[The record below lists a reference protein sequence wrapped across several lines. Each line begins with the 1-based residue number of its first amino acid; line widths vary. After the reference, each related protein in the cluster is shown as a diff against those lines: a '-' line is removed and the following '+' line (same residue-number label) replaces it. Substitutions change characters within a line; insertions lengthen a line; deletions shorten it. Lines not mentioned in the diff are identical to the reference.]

1 MAQPTPGAL
10 VPIASHPEPG
20 TRLDAHERRG
30 AELDALA
37 NEEYDLVIVGGGI
50 VGAGALLDAASR
62 GLKVALVEQDDIGA
76 GTSSRSSRLIHGGV
90 RYLEQLRF
98 GLVREALGE
107 RAHLLHIAPHLV
119 RLEPFLFPIYGW
131 PVVHRV
137 FYGSGILLYDILGSR
152 HDGGFARHLS
162 REETLDWAPDLR
174 REGLQG
180 AIVYH
185 DGVDDDARYTLAVVR
200 TAIGLGARVATG
212 VRATG
217 LLEGSG
223 RVLGIRA
230 RDVRGNG
237 EFEVRARGVLDGT
250 GVWVA
255 ERDSPLGS
263 GATVRPSK
271 GVHLI
276 VPRERIRSRTGV
288 TFRIPGRVLFV
299 VPWPG
304 HWLIGTTDDDFH
316 GPPSHPSADA
326 ADVAQILHTVNKA
339 FDIDLTTDDVVG
351 TYAGLRPLVATGAT
365 GPTAKASREHRV
377 VREANGVVR
386 VIGGKF
392 TTYRVIGRD
401 AIDTL
406 LGPVAVRSRPS
417 GTDGLRLVGA
427 ADREV
432 LSSLTADLVRA
443 GHEPA
448 MAERLVDRHGTE
460 APDVLAL
467 GAILGLDRPLAPNVA
482 VHEAEIAWAVRN
494 ELAHTLDDVL
504 ARRTRLA
511 QELPDRGATIAPRVA
526 AIMAGELG
534 WDADRQADEVARY
547 LASAH
552 KEFGVPEPLHVP
564 VADAP
569 PAFEATG

>member
-1 MAQPTPGAL
+1 MRGDPASSSRVGA
-10 VPIASHPEPG
+10 
-20 TRLDAHERRG
+20 ERR
-30 AELDALA
+30 AADIDALA
-37 NEEYDLVIVGGGI
+37 DEQFDLVIVGGGI

-62 GLKVALVEQDDIGA
+62 GLKVALVEQDDIAA

-98 GLVREALGE
+98 GLVREALAE
-107 RAHLLHIAPHLV
+107 RSRLLYLAPHLV

-131 PVVHRV
+131 PIVHRV
-137 FYGSGILLYDILGSR
+137 FYGSGILLYDFLGSR

-162 REETLDWAPDLR
+162 REATLDWAPDLR

-200 TAIGLGARVATG
+200 TAIGLGARVVTG

-223 RVLGIRA
+223 RVVGIRA

-237 EFEVRARGVLDGT
+237 EFEIRARGVLDAT

-255 ERDSPLGS
+255 EADSPLGS

-304 HWLIGTTDDDFH
+304 HWLIGTTDDEFH
-316 GPPSHPSADA
+316 GPPSRPSADEV
-326 ADVAQILHTVNKA
+326 DIAQVLGTVNRA
-339 FDIDLTTDDVVG
+339 FDVDLTTDDVVG
-351 TYAGLRPLVATGAT
+351 TYAGLRPLVATGGT

-377 VREANGVVR
+377 VRERNGVVR

-406 LGPVAVRSRPS
+406 LGPAAARSRPS
-417 GTDGLRLVGA
+417 VTEGLRLVGA
-427 ADREV
+427 ADRDV
-432 LSSLTADLVRA
+432 LDSLAADLTRA
-443 GHEPA
+443 GHEA
-448 MAERLVDRHGTE
+448 ALAERLVERHGAE
-460 APDVLAL
+460 APEVLAL
-467 GAILGLDRPLAPNVA
+467 GAALGLGAPLAPNVP
-482 VHEAEIAWAVRN
+482 VHEAEVAWAVRH
-494 ELAHTLDDVL
+494 ELAQSIDDVL
-504 ARRTRLA
+504 ARRTRVA
-511 QELPDRGATIAPRVA
+511 QELTDRGAGVAPRVA
-526 AIMAGELG
+526 AIMGGDLG

-547 LASAH
+547 LAAAR
-552 KEFGVPEPLHVP
+552 KEFGVPEPLDVP
-564 VADAP
+564 VVDAP
-569 PAFEATG
+569 PALEVIG

>member
-1 MAQPTPGAL
+1 
-10 VPIASHPEPG
+10 VPIASDPQHG
-20 TRLDAHERRG
+20 HRLDAPARR
-30 AELDALA
+30 ASDIDAMA
-37 NEEYDLVIVGGGI
+37 DEEFDLVIVGGGI

-62 GLKVALVEQDDIGA
+62 GLKVALVEQDDIAA
-76 GTSSRSSRLIHGGV
+76 GTSSRSSRLIHGGL

-98 GLVREALGE
+98 GLVREALAE
-107 RAHLLHIAPHLV
+107 RSRLLYLAPHLV

-131 PVVHRV
+131 PIVHHA
-137 FYGSGILLYDILGSR
+137 FYGSGILLYDLLGSR
-152 HDGGFARHLS
+152 HDGGFARHLW
-162 REETLDWAPDLR
+162 RDAALDWAPDLR

-200 TAIGLGARVATG
+200 TAIGLGARVVTG

-217 LLEGSG
+217 LLEENG
-223 RVLGIRA
+223 RAIGIRA

-237 EFEVRARGVLDGT
+237 EFEIRARGVLDAT

-263 GATVRPSK
+263 GARVRPSK

-299 VPWPG
+299 VPWQG
-304 HWLIGTTDDDFH
+304 HWLIGTTDDEFQ
-316 GPPSHPSADA
+316 GPPSHPSADD
-326 ADVAQILHTVNKA
+326 ADIAQVLASANKA
-339 FDIDLTTDDVVG
+339 FDIDLTSDDVVG

-401 AIDTL
+401 AIDTV
-406 LGPVAVRSRPS
+406 LGPTAARSRPS
-417 GTDGLRLVGA
+417 GTEDLRLVGA
-427 ADREV
+427 ADRDV
-432 LSSLTADLVRA
+432 LDRLAADLNRA
-443 GHEPA
+443 GHEA
-448 MAERLVDRHGTE
+448 ALAERLVERHGTE
-460 APDVLAL
+460 ASDVLDL
-467 GAILGLDRPLAPNVA
+467 GAALGLDGPLAPNVD
-482 VHEAEIAWAVRN
+482 VDEAEVAWAVRN
-494 ELAHTLDDVL
+494 ELAGSLDDVL

-511 QELPDRGATIAPRVA
+511 QELPDRGARVAPRVA
-526 AIMAGELG
+526 EIMGGELG
-534 WDADRQADEVARY
+534 WDAERQVNEVARY
-547 LASAH
+547 LAAAR
-552 KEFGVPEPLHVP
+552 KEFGVPEPQDAL

-569 PAFEATG
+569 PAFEAAG

>member
-1 MAQPTPGAL
+1 VLKPGDPAPGL
-10 VPIASHPEPG
+10 PVDANQRRATDIA
-20 TRLDAHERRG
+20 
-30 AELDALA
+30 ALA
-37 NEEYDLVIVGGGI
+37 DEEYDLVIVGGGI

-62 GLKVALVEQDDIGA
+62 GLKVALVEQDDIAA
-76 GTSSRSSRLIHGGV
+76 GTSSRSSRLIHGGL
-90 RYLEQLRF
+90 RYLEQFRF
-98 GLVREALGE
+98 GLVREALTE
-107 RAHLLHIAPHLV
+107 RSRLLHLAPHLV

-131 PVVHRV
+131 PIVHRA
-137 FYGSGILLYDILGSR
+137 FYGSGILLYDVLGSR
-152 HDGGFARHLS
+152 LDGGFARHLS

-174 REGLQG
+174 REGLRG
-180 AIVYH
+180 AMVYH
-185 DGVDDDARYTLAVVR
+185 DAVDDDARYTLAVVR
-200 TAIGLGARVATG
+200 TAIGLGARAVTG

-223 RVLGIRA
+223 RAVGIGA

-237 EFEVRARGVLDGT
+237 EFEIRARGVLDAT

-255 ERDSPLGS
+255 EHDSPLGS

-271 GVHLI
+271 GVHVI

-288 TFRIPGRVLFV
+288 TFRIPGRVLFL

-316 GPPSHPSADA
+316 GPPSHPSADE
-326 ADVAQILHTVNKA
+326 ADVAQILGTVNKA

-377 VREANGVVR
+377 VREGNGVVR

-401 AIDTL
+401 AIDAL
-406 LGPVAVRSRPS
+406 LGPEVARSRPS
-417 GTDGLRLVGA
+417 GTERLRLIGA

-432 LSSLTADLVRA
+432 IDLLTADLGRA
-443 GHEPA
+443 GHVA
-448 MAERLVDRHGTE
+448 AVAERLVERHGTE
-460 APDVLAL
+460 APDVLSL
-467 GAILGLDRPLAPNVA
+467 GATLGLGGVLAPDVA
-482 VHEAEIAWAVRN
+482 VHEAEVAWAVRN
-494 ELAHTLDDVL
+494 ELAQSLDDVL

-511 QELPDRGATIAPRVA
+511 QELPDRGALVAPRVA
-526 AIMAGELG
+526 AIIGGELG

-547 LASAH
+547 LAAAR
-552 KEFGVPEPLHVP
+552 KEFGVPEPLDVQ
-564 VADAP
+564 VAEAP
-569 PAFEATG
+569 PVFEVAR